1 MTLEN
6 NDMMPYPFEE
16 APDVPSVTRFALA
29 PNPVWWS
36 LQGEAHLR
44 GFQMCFIRLAGCS
57 VGCPQCDTDYSKDS
71 TATAN
76 EIADVADAVTPESAS
91 DRWVWLT
98 GGEPADVPQIKMRE
112 LLTAIAKKGFRIA
125 VATSGVKPFIPPV
138 DWLSVSP
145 HSQAKLAQPYGNE
158 IKLVFGLNG
167 FDPFSFLENNQGIRF
182 MYQYVQ
188 PLSVNG
194 KEDRQSLDSCLE
206 FLARNPNWSLSRQD
220 HHYWRRP

>member
-1 MTLEN
+1 M
-6 NDMMPYPFEE
+6 
-16 APDVPSVTRFALA
+16 
-29 PNPVWWS
+29 
-36 LQGEAHLR
+36 
-44 GFQMCFIRLAGCS
+44 
-57 VGCPQCDTDYSKDS
+57 
-71 TATAN
+71 AN
-76 EIADVADAVTPESAS
+76 AVTPEGAA

-98 GGEPADVPQIKMRE
+98 GGEPADVPQLKMRE
-112 LLTAIAKKGFRIA
+112 LLGAIAKKGFRIA

-145 HSQAKLAQPYGNE
+145 HSHGKLAQPYGNE

-167 FDPFSFLENNQGIRF
+167 FDPFSFLENNPGIRF

-188 PLSVNG
+188 PLSVNE

-206 FLARNPNWSLSRQD
+206 FLVTHPNWSLSRQD

>member
-1 MTLEN
+1 MTK
-6 NDMMPYPFEE
+6 Y
-16 APDVPSVTRFALA
+16 ALA

-57 VGCPQCDTDYSKDS
+57 VGCPQCDTDYSRHS
-71 TATAN
+71 MATAD
-76 EIADVADAVTPESAS
+76 EIAEMADKVTPVGAA

-98 GGEPADVPQIKMRE
+98 GGEPADLPQMKMRE
-112 LLTAIAKKGFRIA
+112 LLAAIAKKGFRIA

-145 HSQAKLAQPYGNE
+145 HADAKLAQPYGNE
-158 IKLVFGLNG
+158 IKLIVGLNG
-167 FDPFSFLENNQGIRF
+167 LDPVAFLQNNPGVRF

-188 PLSVNG
+188 PLSVDG
-194 KEDRQSLDSCLE
+194 HEDKSSLAECLK
-206 FLARNPNWSLSRQD
+206 FLRANPNWSLSRQD
-220 HHYWRRP
+220 HHYWGMP